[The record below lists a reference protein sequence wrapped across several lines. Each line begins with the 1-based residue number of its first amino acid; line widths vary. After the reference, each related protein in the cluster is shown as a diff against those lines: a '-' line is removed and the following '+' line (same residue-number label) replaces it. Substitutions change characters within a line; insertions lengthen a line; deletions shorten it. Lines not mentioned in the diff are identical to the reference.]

1 MTFPNPTFAL
11 LDVSGG
17 EMIVIML
24 IVLVFFG
31 GDKLPGFARGL
42 GKLLRELKRMASGVE
57 LEIKRAMEEPPPP
70 KTQIINPPDD
80 PIPATPDLTPGH
92 RIMADPLP
100 VEPAAN
106 TAAVAPASP
115 PDTTAPTPSETFGT
129 GTEVSAPVADPTAAP
144 KPEPPPV
151 DKRIGS

>member
-1 MTFPNPTFAL
+1 MPFPSPTFAF

-31 GDKLPGFARGL
+31 GEKLPGFARGL

-57 LEIKRAMEEPPPP
+57 QEIKRAMEEPPPP
-70 KTQIINPPDD
+70 RTRVINPPDD
-80 PIPATPDLTPGH
+80 ADVPTPDPTPGH

-100 VEPAAN
+100 VEPATDAAADAA
-106 TAAVAPASP
+106 TALPPDATAPA
-115 PDTTAPTPSETFGT
+115 PTETPAIS
-129 GTEVSAPVADPTAAP
+129 TEVSAPAAKDSVALKPAPTD
-144 KPEPPPV
+144 KP
-151 DKRIGS
+151 IGG